1 MKRIG
6 VLTGGGD
13 APGLNAVI
21 RGLTLALDGVQVLGV
36 EDGYL
41 GLIERRV
48 RPLERAAV
56 AGLEAAGGT
65 MLGTTNRV
73 SPLNYQ
79 GRDWCGEIVAYAR
92 ELGLDGLVA
101 IGGDGTM
108 AIANALHTRGL
119 PTLGLPKTI
128 DNDIACVERSL
139 GFDTAVA
146 TVTEALERSQT
157 TGASHGRVMLV
168 ETMGRTAGWLAL
180 EAGLAGA
187 ADIILLPEIDFDLDA
202 ITAVCAARA
211 ARHGS
216 TLVCV
221 AEGAKPRGGQVTVQ
235 AQVAGAPEPLRLGG
249 VAEVLAKTLG
259 ARLPC
264 EVRATVLGHVQRGGT
279 PSPGDRLLGT
289 LLGETGA
296 ALARAGRWGNM
307 VSYQGGRTGTV
318 PLSDVAGHTRRIPS
332 DHYLLDCARH
342 IGVHLGEPAG
352 APVSPAPVP

>member
-1 MKRIG
+1 MTRIG

-21 RGLTLALDGVQVLGV
+21 RGLTLALAGAEVIGI

-48 RPLERAAV
+48 RLLARADV
-56 AGLEAAGGT
+56 DGIEAAGGT
-65 MLGTTNRV
+65 MLGATNRV

-79 GRDWCGEIVAYAR
+79 GRDWCAETVAYAR
-92 ELGLDGLVA
+92 ELGLDGVVA

-108 AIANALHTRGL
+108 AIASALHARGL

-139 GFDTAVA
+139 GFDTAMA
-146 TVTEALERSQT
+146 TVTEALERSRT

-187 ADIILLPEIDFDLDA
+187 ADIILLPEIDFELDA
-202 ITAVCAARA
+202 IAAVCAARA
-211 ARHGS
+211 AHRGN
-216 TLVCV
+216 TLICV
-221 AEGAKPRGGQVTVQ
+221 AEGAKPRGGHITVRH
-235 AQVAGAPEPLRLGG
+235 QVAGAPEPQRLGG
-249 VAEVLAKTLG
+249 VAESLARELG

-264 EVRATVLGHVQRGGT
+264 EVRATVLGHVQRGGA

-296 ALARAGRWGNM
+296 ALALAGLWGSM
-307 VSYQGGRTGTV
+307 VTLEGGRTGAIA
-318 PLSDVAGHTRRIPS
+318 LADVAGRTRRVPLN
-332 DHYLLDCARH
+332 HQLLHCARH
-342 IGVHLGEPAG
+342 IGVHLGQEFNRSA
-352 APVSPAPVP
+352 